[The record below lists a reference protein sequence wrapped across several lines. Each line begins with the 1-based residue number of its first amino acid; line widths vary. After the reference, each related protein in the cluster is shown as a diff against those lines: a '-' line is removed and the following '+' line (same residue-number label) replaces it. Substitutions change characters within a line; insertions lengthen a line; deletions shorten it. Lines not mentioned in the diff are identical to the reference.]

1 MTARPYRAFL
11 RAALACCASSLASP
25 AGARTEC
32 LVAARRVEQA
42 CLGGRKAFRS
52 SLGKEEKEYLRRTCG
67 LNAAVVKVTCEGQ
80 GGVPRLEDA
89 CDRAVFDAK
98 GLEGLPSLSSFDNV
112 RSMARR
118 NRELASQGK
127 AILKFK
133 TIRPARREKL
143 VKTTHDGAVAWLAR
157 TCPDL
162 RDRLLVQATGEGA
175 APAAGS
181 DRLDEA
187 SQERRR
193 AAAGEPFA
201 PMAGEDLP
209 PEVPQEQI
217 QQAVAVRMDDLRGC
231 LEKQQSQN
239 PDSHGTLKLGWV
251 IGPDGDVSG
260 VRSLNSEL
268 EGQPIAQCL
277 VGVVETI
284 RFPRSRTRGQEVV
297 FPFKF

>member
-1 MTARPYRAFL
+1 MTARPYRTFL
-11 RAALACCASSLASP
+11 RAALAFFAWSLASP
-25 AGARTEC
+25 AEARTEC

-42 CLGGRKAFRS
+42 CLEGRKAFRS
-52 SLGKEEKEYLRRTCG
+52 PLVKGEKEYLRRTCG
-67 LNAAVVKVTCEGQ
+67 LNAAVAKVACEGQ
-80 GGVPRLEDA
+80 GGVPHLGSA
-89 CDRAVFDAK
+89 CDRSIYYAK
-98 GLEGLPSLSSFDNV
+98 GLEGLPSLSSFETV
-112 RSMARR
+112 RSMTRR
-118 NRELASQGK
+118 NPELASPAK
-127 AILKFK
+127 AVLKFK
-133 TIRPARREKL
+133 SIRPARREKL
-143 VKTTHDGAVAWLAR
+143 VGTMHDGAVAWLAR

-181 DRLDEA
+181 DRPDEA
-187 SQERRR
+187 SQEQKRS
-193 AAAGEPFA
+193 AAAEPFA
-201 PMAGEDLP
+201 PMAGADLP
-209 PEVPQEQI
+209 SEVPQEQI
-217 QQAVAVRMDDLRGC
+217 QQAVAARMDDLRRC
-231 LEKQQSQN
+231 LERQQSQS

-260 VRSLNSEL
+260 VRSLNPEL